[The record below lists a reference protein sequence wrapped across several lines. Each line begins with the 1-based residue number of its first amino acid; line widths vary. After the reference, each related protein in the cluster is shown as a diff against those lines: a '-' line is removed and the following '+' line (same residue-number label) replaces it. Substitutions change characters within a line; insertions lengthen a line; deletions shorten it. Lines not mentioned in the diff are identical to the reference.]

1 MSPIPT
7 GRMKKY
13 EPLGKWKFVLF
24 TYFYEP
30 SLENIKI
37 ACKIHQRLP
46 RNLCDDLVND
56 RDRPSYTCI
65 EQQGK
70 KVFLV
75 RFLENRE

>member
-13 EPLGKWKFVLF
+13 EPLGKRKFVPF

-37 ACKIHQRLP
+37 ACEIH
-46 RNLCDDLVND
+46 
-56 RDRPSYTCI
+56 
-65 EQQGK
+65 
-70 KVFLV
+70 
-75 RFLENRE
+75 